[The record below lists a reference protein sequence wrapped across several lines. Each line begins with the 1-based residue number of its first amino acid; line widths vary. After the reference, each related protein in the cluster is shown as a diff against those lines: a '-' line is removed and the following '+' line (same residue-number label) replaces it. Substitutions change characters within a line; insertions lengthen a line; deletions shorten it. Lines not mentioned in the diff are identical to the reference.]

1 MANEEKDARIETGSI
16 YDPPDVPYLRYLV
29 SRRWPSGITRD
40 AIDQWDRELAPS
52 TLLLD
57 AWRAGDIDDT
67 AFEARYETELNEHP
81 GLLKWA
87 VNAATNGIVLV
98 DDAVDELAPRNI
110 LASII
115 RRCLSQMQD
124 PTSDRM

>member
-1 MANEEKDARIETGSI
+1 MADEKNGARIETGSM
-16 YDPPDVPYLRYLV
+16 YNPPDVPYFRYLV

-57 AWRAGDIDDT
+57 AWRAKEIDDSL
-67 AFEARYETELNEHP
+67 FEERYETELNQHP
-81 GLLKWA
+81 GLIKWV

-98 DDAVDELAPRNI
+98 DDADNEPAPRSV

-115 RRCLSQMQD
+115 RRHFSRMQD
-124 PTSDRM
+124 ST